1 MKYYVEFKKQLI
13 ERRRDLTIATIFSFS
28 ANEDDP
34 EDVMPDEG
42 FEPELLDKTSREFL
56 EFAIADY
63 NGMFNTNYDTSS
75 EKFQNYY
82 KDVSTRVKIAK

>member
-1 MKYYVEFKKQLI
+1 
-13 ERRRDLTIATIFSFS
+13 
-28 ANEDDP
+28 
-34 EDVMPDEG
+34 MPDEG